1 MEVSHKSRITSGH
14 GFEESEAQMTDGEQ
28 CLCCE
33 AAFGCKVELFSHLK
47 SKHWDTIFGVLMM
60 GPGSDPVERWIDDIL
75 NNKRKYDGIG
85 VSNKGETLLAYG
97 DHEQM
102 KLSDIAE
109 FPVVS
114 QSDLVPSPDESLK
127 RSNSKLRLE
136 RSDCREAQVDEQP
149 HKETSS
155 FHTFD
160 SNGDGGMSN
169 AARVDSESVNFLQK
183 VPEEKPLTSSAHD
196 DDMSEGCDEGK
207 KTSTELEQQHPD
219 TILEQHPE
227 AVVDEV
233 EKSAACAEENADWC
247 RSCGELVEERL
258 PHVLQTHLK
267 AKIFRCRE
275 CSFFSHSRPK
285 DLFDHISAE
294 HPADVGSLHFFS
306 NHLDE
311 HRVGIE
317 QLLLYCFGVDDPFE
331 LTAVMCGSSIRG
343 YLDGLEFFRRA
354 LQADPSMIAPPTEVS
369 AAQPIIAEPNFS
381 EAFDKPEPNRAS
393 KEASQD
399 NCNATTN
406 AAFQS
411 AKSQKPSMILH
422 GNDSEQPSTVA
433 QMEVGDDN
441 GAKVAFD
448 RVADAARL
456 TSLRTNVSQSALTA
470 VQELVSDFRNI
481 DEPELPTA
489 VVEEPMDS
497 VPPLRRRRPNRS
509 DPPGSLDSPTVCQ
522 NLEAQSEIHHGT
534 ADESVTSPVDE
545 SPSILALRSSRNRI
559 VRTHSSRR
567 SARMTP
573 SSSQQ
578 QQFQQQLPQQPQQ
591 QTIASLDQSSDEPVV
606 PRSLR
611 RTPGRQA
618 LAAELRAAALS
629 SQTALEAP
637 SKRHALKR
645 PSSAQKNESMGK
657 SRRSR
662 TPPPTTPSKERL
674 HSLRSHPHSAA
685 EKSASTPVAGRSVA
699 GRTKATAETS
709 PTVSR
714 KSLRR
719 SFGER
724 SNPIDAHSREKS
736 PVESPAESPVES
748 QADAAINRR
757 KLRRSTISPTA
768 NKSEQPAC
776 DVETTATPNSEK
788 EVTCKECSVVL
799 KFRERKRHVLRQHVR
814 LPLYE
819 CPVEGCSF
827 SSYTNLSHCR
837 EHISNVHKRS
847 GDEIIDNRSKYQ
859 RQIDEWMHKCL

>member
-14 GFEESEAQMTDGEQ
+14 GVEESEAQMTDGEQ

-33 AAFGCKVELFSHLK
+33 AAFGCKVKLFSHLK
-47 SKHWDTIFGVLMM
+47 SKHWNTIFGVLMM
-60 GPGSDPVERWIDDIL
+60 GPGSDPVERWIHDIL
-75 NNKRKYDGIG
+75 NNKRKYDGVG
-85 VSNKGETLLAYG
+85 VSNKGETLLVYG

-109 FPVVS
+109 FPVS
-114 QSDLVPSPDESLK
+114 LSDLVPSPDESLK

-136 RSDCREAQVDEQP
+136 SSDCRKALDDEQP
-149 HKETSS
+149 HNEMSS
-155 FHTFD
+155 FHWFD
-160 SNGDGGMSN
+160 SDGDGGMSN
-169 AARVDSESVNFLQK
+169 TARVDSESVNCLQT
-183 VPEEKPLTSSAHD
+183 VPEEKPLTNCGHAT
-196 DDMSEGCDEGK
+196 DMSEGCNEGK
-207 KTSTELEQQHPD
+207 KTSTELEQQDPD
-219 TILEQHPE
+219 AILEQHPE
-227 AVVDEV
+227 VVVDDV

-267 AKIFRCRE
+267 AEIFRCRD

-294 HPADVGSLHFFS
+294 HPADVGSLNFFS

-311 HRVGIE
+311 YRVGIE
-317 QLLLYCFGVDDPFE
+317 QLLLDCFGVDDPFE

-369 AAQPIIAEPNFS
+369 AAQPIIAEPKFS
-381 EAFDKPEPNRAS
+381 EAFDKPESNRAS
-393 KEASQD
+393 KEALQYK
-399 NCNATTN
+399 CNATTD
-406 AAFQS
+406 ATSQP
-411 AKSQKPSMILH
+411 AKSHEPSMNPD
-422 GNDSEQPSTVA
+422 GNDSEQPSTEV

-441 GAKVAFD
+441 GAEVAFN

-456 TSLRTNVSQSALTA
+456 TRLRTNVSQSTLTA

-481 DEPELPTA
+481 DGPELPAA

-497 VPPLRRRRPNRS
+497 VPSLRRRRPNRS
-509 DPPGSLDSPTVCQ
+509 DPPGSLDSPFVRP

-534 ADESVTSPVDE
+534 ADESVTSPVAE
-545 SPSILALRSSRNRI
+545 SPSISALRSSRNQI
-559 VRTHSSRR
+559 TRTHSNRR
-567 SARMTP
+567 NARMTP

-578 QQFQQQLPQQPQQ
+578 QQQQQSQQQSPLQPQQ
-591 QTIASLDQSSDEPVV
+591 QTITSLDQSSDEPVV

-611 RTPGRQA
+611 QTPGRQA

-629 SQTALEAP
+629 SQTAHEAP
-637 SKRHALKR
+637 PKRHALKR

-685 EKSASTPVAGRSVA
+685 EKSASTPVAGRSLV
-699 GRTKATAETS
+699 GRTKATAEVS

-719 SFGER
+719 SSGER
-724 SNPIDAHSREKS
+724 QNPIDAHSGEKS
-736 PVESPAESPVES
+736 PVESLAESPVES

-776 DVETTATPNSEK
+776 DVQTSATPYSEK
-788 EVTCKECSVVL
+788 EVTCKECGTVL

-859 RQIDEWMHKCL
+859 RQIDEW